1 MDYLA
6 AFTNVNPEEDANTV
20 LIDAQLCSF
29 LHRDPRVGSA
39 FALYFGNKI
48 QEENYL
54 MPLIEGA
61 VTWIYIYNDS
71 NHRFGVCYYPPLN
84 KLLLCHLL

>member
-20 LIDAQLCSF
+20 LINAQLCSF
-29 LHRDPRVGSA
+29 LHRDP
-39 FALYFGNKI
+39 ALYFGNKT
-48 QEENYL
+48 QEENDL